1 MNWLLL
7 APGLLVGGG
16 LAVLVAVLVPAL
28 PNASDALA
36 NLSGARRSTVGV
48 QTRQDRIGLWVNA
61 RTNRLPLL
69 ERIAAP
75 AKDLAITGTVPSVL
89 YFRKALWAMVG
100 LLAPAFIGVAQLL
113 LGTGTTLFPGVVAIA
128 GGILGWIAPDL
139 AVRSKAKEVRE
150 SYARTVAVYLELV
163 AAGLKRRQTVDAALE
178 RAASISNSYPMRQ
191 IRRHLTEAR
200 LNAEKPWDALEQLCH
215 EIDVPALGDVARI
228 AALSGEQGG
237 SIYSTLMNRGKQLR
251 LELLKNQEAAEK
263 KRSENLTFPQLGAAF
278 LAILIGVVPMI
289 LSIANQAQGIF
300 PAGGIP

>member
-1 MNWLLL
+1 MNWLALL
-7 APGLLVGGG
+7 PGLLAGSG
-16 LAVLVAVLVPAL
+16 LAILVAVLTPAL

-36 NLSGARRSTVGV
+36 NLSGARRSDGGA
-48 QTRQDRIGLWVNA
+48 QTRQDRIGLWIGA
-61 RTNRLPLL
+61 RVARLPLL
-69 ERIAAP
+69 ERITVP
-75 AKDLAITGTVPSVL
+75 AKDLAITGTIPSVL
-89 YFRKALWAMVG
+89 YFQKALWAMVG
-100 LLAPAFIGVAQLL
+100 LLAPTFIGAAQLL
-113 LGTGTTLFPGVVAIA
+113 LGTGTTLLPGIVAIG

-139 AVRSKAKEVRE
+139 NVRAKARAVRE

-200 LNAEKPWDALEQLCH
+200 LNAEKPWDALEKLSL

-237 SIYSTLMNRGKQLR
+237 SVYSTLMNRGKQLR
-251 LELLKNQEAAEK
+251 LELLKNQEASEK

-289 LSIANQAQGIF
+289 LSIASQTQTIL
-300 PAGGIP
+300 PSGGIP